1 MTVIGVDLVIGFL
14 PRNGDGGDALLPRI
28 SISMASPRLPRN
40 LDHSINYNKE
50 GAMEQKITLTLAR
63 ADAEGLV
70 KSLRHRKQRLCDIKQ
85 EICEPEDDFER
96 EELGYFEQEDE
107 VVERV
112 LTALHVALES
122 PPSN

>member
-1 MTVIGVDLVIGFL
+1 
-14 PRNGDGGDALLPRI
+14 
-28 SISMASPRLPRN
+28 
-40 LDHSINYNKE
+40 
-50 GAMEQKITLTLAR
+50 MEQKITLTLAR

-70 KSLRHRKQRLCDIKQ
+70 KSLRRRKQRLCDIKQ
-85 EICEPEDDFER
+85 EICEPEDDFEL

-107 VVERV
+107 VVERI

>member
-1 MTVIGVDLVIGFL
+1 
-14 PRNGDGGDALLPRI
+14 
-28 SISMASPRLPRN
+28 
-40 LDHSINYNKE
+40 
-50 GAMEQKITLTLAR
+50 MEQKITLTLAR
-63 ADAEGLV
+63 SDAEGLV
-70 KSLRHRKQRLCDIKQ
+70 KSLRRRKQRLCDIKQ